1 MKRTDK
7 GWCLCFP
14 RRGGSPALISLRRT
28 IPYLCIQAS
37 FGAAAQSFHGLFL
50 EIADHLAG
58 CRWLRGLFEK
68 NLVES
73 GQRDVAEFIN
83 ETLEWCRS
91 PLISMSWERRYN
103 AVDECLCAD
112 KGHSLQPVAL
122 THLFELGEP
131 KQTLE
136 ALLLHG
142 CTVMEWS
149 PLFVLTVAPRSFT
162 QTD

>member
-1 MKRTDK
+1 MNHCGTLLDLLAEFRLKANLDKCFTMLAISGRDHRKVTACWMKRTDE

-14 RRGGSPALISLRRT
+14 RRGGSPAVISLRRT
-28 IPYLCIQAS
+28 IPYLGIQAS
-37 FGAAAQSFHGLFL
+37 FGAAAQSFHGLFF

-103 AVDECLCAD
+103 AVDECLCA
-112 KGHSLQPVAL
+112 
-122 THLFELGEP
+122 
-131 KQTLE
+131 
-136 ALLLHG
+136 HG
-142 CTVMEWS
+142 CARF
-149 PLFVLTVAPRSFT
+149 LC
-162 QTD
+162 